1 MTASFFRKLPGLA
14 ISLLFVAGAAVAQT
28 SQIEGTVK
36 GEDGQPVKDALIK
49 IERQDVKGTYQ
60 VKTHKKGDYLH
71 AGLPLGTYN
80 VSVLIDGKERDTVRG
95 IRTRMGDTTTVDFDL
110 QKQAQRSASIAKA
123 AENGTLSQDQ
133 ARDMSP
139 EQKAAI
145 EKQMKERSA
154 AMQKNKALNDAF
166 NAGME
171 AMKTKNYDA
180 AAEQFAKAG
189 ELDPKQHVIWGQ
201 LAEAYMGEAKTKTGA
216 DSEAALNKALETYPK
231 ALELLPADASYHNN
245 YALALAKAKKFDQME
260 VEIKKAIEL
269 DPPGA
274 GKYYF
279 NLGAVLTNNGQVGP
293 ACDAFKSAITADP
306 NYADAHYQYGI
317 CLTSKA
323 TNKPDGTIVYP
334 DGTAEAFQKYL
345 ELKPDG
351 PNAESAKALLSTMG
365 AKLETSY
372 TAPGAEKKKPAAP
385 AKKK

>member
-36 GEDGQPVKDALIK
+36 GEDGQPLKDALIK

-80 VSVLIDGKERDTVRG
+80 VSVIVDGKERDIVRG
-95 IRTRMGDTTTVDFDL
+95 VRTKLGDTTTVDFDL
-110 QKQAQRSASIAKA
+110 QRQAQKSAAMSQA
-123 AENGTLSQDQ
+123 AANGQLSQEQ

-139 EQKAAI
+139 EQRAAI
-145 EKQMKERSA
+145 EKQMKERAA

-166 NAGME
+166 NAAME
-171 AMKTKNYDA
+171 AMKSKNYDTA
-180 AAEQFAKAG
+180 VEQFTKAS
-189 ELDPKQHVIWGQ
+189 EIDPKQHVIWGQ
-201 LAEAYMGEAKTKTGA
+201 LAEAYMGEAKAKTGA
-216 DSEAALNKALETYPK
+216 DGEAALNKALETYPK
-231 ALELLPADASYHNN
+231 AIELQPSDASYHNN

-260 VEIKKAIEL
+260 AEIKKAIEL
-269 DPPGA
+269 DPSGA

-279 NLGAVLTNNGQVGP
+279 NLGAVLTNNGQIEP
-293 ACDAFKSAITADP
+293 ACNAFKSAIAADP
-306 NYADAHYQYGI
+306 NYTDAHYQYGI
-317 CLTSKA
+317 CLTSRA

-334 DGTAEAFQKYL
+334 EGTAEAFQKYL
-345 ELKPDG
+345 ALKPDG
-351 PNAESAKALLSTMG
+351 PNAESAKALLATMG

-372 TAPGAEKKKPAAP
+372 TAPGAEKKT
-385 AKKK
+385 KKK